1 MQQIIL
7 LDREREHLLPIV
19 FTRSIGDIRIG
30 ILTIREKWEK
40 YTNAAINLKTAEY
53 LQNKYTLPQTTEE
66 TLWIDARILP
76 NKDLVSE
83 ILKLEINQILI
94 YDNNFIAVRSKNYSE
109 NILNSQIQNNIN
121 CKIYNEDIK
130 FIKRTW
136 DIFSLNGEE
145 IIKDFEL
152 LTRNRQSENIPD
164 YVYAKRRDNIFIEK
178 GVKLSPCSLDAE
190 GGSIYLGENSEIM
203 DFATIKGPVVLGEH
217 SQIKAGAKIYGN
229 TTIGPHC
236 KIAGELN
243 NVIFQAYSNKAHE
256 GFIGNAYIGEW
267 CNIGADSNNSNLKNT
282 YEKIKMWNYALNS
295 FEDTGLQ
302 FAGLIMGDHTKLG
315 INTML
320 NTGTVI
326 GCSCNIFGAGFPRT
340 FIPSF
345 RWGGASGLQI
355 YDFNKA
361 ILTAANMMHRRDKS
375 LSNVDIEILKWIFD
389 KETF

>member
-76 NKDLVSE
+76 NKDLVNE

-109 NILNSQIQNNIN
+109 NIINSQIQNNIN

-152 LTRNRQSENIPD
+152 LTRNRQSENIPNF
-164 YVYAKRRDNIFIEK
+164 VYAKRRDNIFIEK

-256 GFIGNAYIGEW
+256 GFVGNAYIGEW

-282 YEKIKMWNYALNS
+282 YKKIKMWNYALNS
-295 FEDTGLQ
+295 YEDTGLQ

-361 ILTAANMMHRRDKS
+361 ILTATNMMSRRDKV
-375 LSNVDIEILKWIFD
+375 LSSIDINILKWIFD
-389 KETF
+389 KETL